1 MPTVPRFDTPQ
12 VESNA
17 LPAVQLQA
25 PRGHNFAVDQAAQ
38 ANQAARNAGNVMMQM
53 ASDTAQLAN
62 QVRVDDALNKAK
74 ETTLRLT
81 YDKDAGYSN
90 LRGLSALERP
100 GGKALVDE
108 YGETLKSSMDE
119 IAAGLGNDAQRAAFQ
134 QRANGMLVNFKAGIT
149 KHEADEFRGYSLS
162 VSEGVQSTAL
172 REIGIGWNN
181 PEVVAEA
188 VGRVRAETYRQA
200 QLLGKS
206 AEWQEATARKMTS
219 NAHKT
224 AVAAALDA
232 GNVMYAD
239 AYLTKHSA
247 EMDADD
253 LLRVRGIVTKEIDMQ
268 VGTGAAKH
276 VMGKVAPKI
285 AVGEY
290 DRLTNIVMGIESG
303 GRRFGADGK
312 LLEGPATRFGTAKG
326 EMQVL
331 DGTSKD
337 PGFGVKPAQDDSP
350 EERARV
356 GRDYLSAML
365 REYKGDVA
373 LALAAYN
380 WGPGNLNNA
389 MAKAEKSAK
398 LAANDPA
405 VKVMSWLD
413 FAPKETRD
421 YVERGTK
428 EFNAGGGQPP
438 RPTLMEA
445 KAELRNRPELAGNPQ
460 RLKFAEAQLES
471 EFKDMEAAVKQRE
484 EDAVATA
491 MRGIVEN
498 GGRFSDLPVGIRAAV
513 PPKEI
518 DNLIGFAQKIGKG
531 DDSTSLWLY
540 NKLTTNPDALAT
552 MSDSQFYAMRRELSE
567 SDFKHF
573 ANERAKRTSNTPGSN
588 GPGDLNSQGIKQA
601 LDDRLRMLK
610 EDPTPK
616 DGSSDAARIGAVRKF
631 VNDYFMAA
639 QREAGKKFTDAEV
652 AQHVDQ
658 LFAKNATF
666 RGLFS
671 SSTGPM
677 LGMKAGDIPKD
688 ERTAI
693 EAAFKRAGNGKP
705 SDAQIL
711 DIYWKG
717 QLARK

>member
-1 MPTVPRFDTPQ
+1 MPIVPRFDTPQ
-12 VESNA
+12 VDSNP
-17 LPAVQLQA
+17 LPNVQLQA
-25 PRGHNFAVDQAAQ
+25 PRGHNFAIDQAA
-38 ANQAARNAGNVMMQM
+38 ASNQAARNAGNLAAQV
-53 ASDTAQLAN
+53 AIDTAQQAN
-62 QVRVDDALNKAK
+62 QVRLDDALNKAK
-74 ETTLRLT
+74 ETALRLT
-81 YDKDAGYSN
+81 YDKDAGYTN

-100 GGKALVDE
+100 GGKALADE
-108 YGETLKSSMDE
+108 YGETLKSSLDE
-119 IAAGLGNDAQRAAFQ
+119 IAAGLGNDVQRAAFQ
-134 QRANGMLVNFKAGIT
+134 SRANGLMVNFRSGID

-172 REIGIGWNN
+172 REIGVAWSN
-181 PEVVAEA
+181 PEVVAES
-188 VGRVRAETYRQA
+188 VERVRAETYRQA
-200 QLLGKS
+200 QLTGKS
-206 AEWQEATARKMTS
+206 AEWQEAQARKMTS

-224 AVAAALDA
+224 AVAAALEA

-268 VGTGAAKH
+268 VGSGAARH
-276 VMGKVAPKI
+276 VMASSITPKI

-290 DRLTNIVMGIESG
+290 DRLSNIVMGIESG
-303 GRRFGADGK
+303 GRRYGADGK
-312 LLEGPATRFGTAKG
+312 LLESPKGAKG

-331 DGTSKD
+331 DGTNKN
-337 PGFGVKPAQDDSP
+337 PGFGVTPAQDDSP

-356 GRDYLSAML
+356 GRDYLGAML

-380 WGPGNLNNA
+380 WGPGNLNAA
-389 MAKAEKSAK
+389 MAKSEKSAK
-398 LAANDPA
+398 LAANDPV

-421 YVERGTK
+421 YVERGTR
-428 EFNAGGGQPP
+428 EFNAGQGQPP
-438 RPTLMEA
+438 RPTLADA
-445 KAELRNRPELAGNPQ
+445 KAELRRRPELSGNPQ
-460 RLKFAEAQLES
+460 RLKFAESQLES
-471 EFKDMEAAVKQRE
+471 EFKELESAIKQRE
-484 EDAVATA
+484 EDSVAAA
-491 MRGIVEN
+491 MRDIVEN
-498 GGRFSDLPVGIRAAV
+498 GGRFSDLPVGVRAAV

-518 DNLIGFAQKIGKG
+518 DNLIGFAQKISKG

-540 NKLTTNPDALAT
+540 NKLASNPEALAT
-552 MSDSQFYAMRRELSE
+552 MSDGEFYQLRRELSE

-573 ANERAKRTSNTPGSN
+573 AQERAKRTSNTPGSN

-601 LDDRLRMLK
+601 LDDRLRVLK

-631 VNDYFMAA
+631 VNDYFVTA

-671 SSTGPM
+671 SSSGPM
-677 LGMKAGDIPKD
+677 LSMGAGDIPKSK
-688 ERTAI
+688 RAAI
-693 EAAFKRAGNGKP
+693 ESAFRRNGVDSP
-705 SDAQIL
+705 TDAQIL
-711 DIYWKG
+711 DIYWKS